1 MQELFIEKSELTNEH
16 TITSSHYLCCSN
28 TGRVIAAFYNESDID
43 DILQE
48 MKSDKD
54 KIACLKGMID
64 NGIGWEDLENDFTP
78 FD

>member
-1 MQELFIEKSELTNEH
+1 MKELFIEKSELKNEH
-16 TITSSHYLCCSN
+16 TITSSNHLCCSD

-48 MKSDKD
+48 MKNDKVQ
-54 KIACLKGMID
+54 IACLKGMID